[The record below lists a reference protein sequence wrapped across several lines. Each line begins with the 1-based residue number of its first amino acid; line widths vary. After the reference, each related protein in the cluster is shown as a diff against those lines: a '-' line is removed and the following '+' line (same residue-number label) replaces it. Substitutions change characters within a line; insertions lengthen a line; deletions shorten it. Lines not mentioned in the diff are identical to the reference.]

1 MTRQSLGHLVCV
13 GTVVVDIVMHVRD
26 LPEPGGDVVA
36 RASMLAVGGALNV
49 MSAAHRQGLQVIY
62 AGGHGTGPFGD
73 MVRSSLAENDVEIAA
88 PATPG
93 LDTGFSVTFVA
104 GDGER
109 TFATARGAEAAI
121 TNEALDALDVRP
133 HDLVYISGYSLADAE
148 SGTIIAG
155 WASRLATGIT
165 VVADPGP
172 LVAQIP
178 QPVLQTVAERCDWWT
193 CNEREAHLMTGAAS
207 PYDAI
212 RSLVKFAAREGVIV
226 RLGSDGC
233 LLQMRGQDLQHLLAR
248 RVEVIDTT
256 GAGDA
261 HTGTFMAALADAVEP
276 FEAAHRAN
284 VAASI
289 AVNRA
294 GPATA
299 PTSEE
304 LRRALEDQD

>member
-1 MTRQSLGHLVCV
+1 M
-13 GTVVVDIVMHVRD
+13 GTVVVDIVMHVRE
-26 LPEPGGDVVA
+26 LPESGGDVVTS
-36 RASMLAVGGALNV
+36 ASMLAVGGALNV
-49 MSAAHRQGLQVIY
+49 MLAAHRQGLPVVY

-73 MVRSSLAENDVEIAA
+73 MVRSSLAENDIEIAA
-88 PATPG
+88 PVTPG
-93 LDTGFSVTFVA
+93 SDTGFTVTFVA

-121 TNEALDALDVRP
+121 TYEGLDALVIRP
-133 HDLVYISGYSLADAE
+133 NDLVYISGYGLADPG

-155 WASRLATGIT
+155 WASRLETGIT
-165 VVADPGP
+165 VVVDPGP

-178 QPVLQTVAERCDWWT
+178 QPVLHGVAERCDWWT
-193 CNEREAHLMTGAAS
+193 CNEREARLMTGAAS

-212 RSLVKFAAREGVIV
+212 GRLVKLAGREGVIV

-233 LLQMRGQDLQHLLAR
+233 LLQMRGRDAQHLLAR
-248 RVEVIDTT
+248 HVEVVDTT

-261 HTGTFMAALADAVEP
+261 HTGTFLAALANAVEP
-276 FEAAHRAN
+276 AESVHRAN

-289 AVNRA
+289 AVSRA

-304 LRRALEDQD
+304 LLRALDGDR

>member
-1 MTRQSLGHLVCV
+1 
-13 GTVVVDIVMHVRD
+13 VVVDIVMHVSE

-36 RASMLAVGGALNV
+36 SASMLAVGGALNV
-49 MSAAHRQGLQVIY
+49 MSAAHRQGLRAVY

-73 MVRSSLAENDVEIAA
+73 MVRSSLAENEVEIAV
-88 PATPG
+88 PAMAAV
-93 LDTGFSVTFVA
+93 DTGFTVTFVA

-109 TFATARGAEAAI
+109 TFATARGAEATI
-121 TNEALDALDVRP
+121 TPRGLAALEVRP
-133 HDLVYISGYSLADAE
+133 NDLVYVSGYSLADSS
-148 SGTIIAG
+148 SGAAIAG
-155 WASRLATGIT
+155 WVSRLATGVT
-165 VVADPGP
+165 MVADPGP

-178 QPVLQTVAERCDWWT
+178 HRVLRAVAGRSDWWT
-193 CNEREAHLMTGAAS
+193 CNEREARLVTGAAS

-212 RSLVKFAAREGVIV
+212 RSLAKLAGRDGVIL

-233 LLQMRGQDLQHLLAR
+233 LLQMRGQEVQHLPAR
-248 RVEVIDTT
+248 QVKVVDTT

-261 HTGTFMAALADAVEP
+261 HTGTFLAALAGGAEP
-276 FEAAHRAN
+276 AEALHRAN

-289 AVNRA
+289 VVSRD

-304 LRRALEDQD
+304 LRGVLEAQR